1 MNSVK
6 LLGKFAQVYASTDGS
21 IKVVN
26 KEVWEDKG
34 DYKKA
39 TFLVSDGA
47 WIEVRV
53 RTDYF
58 DWWYT
63 NYVAGNEVVMLDGK
77 LCTEV
82 SRGSGIVKNY
92 IWIG

>member
-6 LLGKFAQVYASTDGS
+6 LSGNFVEVTAYTDGS
-21 IKVVN
+21 IETVY
-26 KEVWEDKG
+26 KEVWKEKG

-39 TFLVSDGA
+39 TFLASDGV

-63 NYVAGNEVVMLDGK
+63 NYVAGKEVVMIDGK

-92 IWIG
+92 IRIG

>member
-6 LLGKFAQVYASTDGS
+6 LLGNFAEVTASTDGS
-21 IKVVN
+21 IKTVK
-26 KEVWEDKG
+26 KEVWEEKE
-34 DYKKA
+34 DYKKQ
-39 TFLVSDGA
+39 TFLTSDGD

-58 DWWYT
+58 DWWYD
-63 NYVAGNEVVMLDGK
+63 NYVKGKEVVMIDGK

-82 SRGSGIVKNY
+82 HRGTGIVKNY

>member
-6 LLGKFAQVYASTDGS
+6 LSGNFAEVYASTDGS
-21 IKVVN
+21 IKTVK
-26 KEVWEDKG
+26 KEVWEEKG

-39 TFLVSDGA
+39 TFLASDGA

-63 NYVAGNEVVMLDGK
+63 NYVAGKEVVMLDGK

>member
-6 LLGKFAQVYASTDGS
+6 LLGHFAEVTAYTDGS
-21 IKVVN
+21 IKVVDE
-26 KEVWEDKG
+26 EVWEAKG

-39 TFLVSDGA
+39 TFLASDSA

-63 NYVAGNEVVMLDGK
+63 NYVKGREVVMLDGK